1 MSEQVKEILEKLE
14 ETFEMDEGSLTADQ
28 LLDELEEFDSM
39 TKLSLIVLADD
50 DFNKRLSA
58 EQINDFKS
66 VADIINFLQ
75 N

>member
-66 VADIINFLQ
+66 VADIIDFLQ